1 MGSSV
6 QILSSKNINRIKWD
20 NCVKNSEHGVI
31 YALSIYLDN
40 MADNWS
46 GIVMGDYE
54 AVMPVPWRKKW
65 GVRYTYDVPFIQ
77 QLGWFCQNNNC
88 NVKQLLRRL
97 FKFVRYGSYSFNFC
111 NKLNYNNLISNNNF
125 IIHLSAPYNNIYSH
139 YKTDALNNLKKAS
152 RYNLTIQPCHIELA
166 IKMYENEY
174 RARLLNTTEKDYQNF
189 TALCNALEKQQMVFA
204 RQVFDEAANQ
214 ILGTGLFLRDSRR
227 IYNLMNTT
235 TEQGKL
241 KSANHVLIDNVLKE
255 FAGTGLIFDFE
266 GSDIPGIK
274 QFYEKFGAINQPY
287 PRLQK
292 FNLLPFPASLLKR

>member
-1 MGSSV
+1 MGSNI
-6 QILSSKNINRIKWD
+6 QILSSKNIDRTKWD
-20 NCVKNSEHGVI
+20 GCIKNSENGVI

-65 GVRYTYDVPFIQ
+65 GIRYTYDVPFVQ
-77 QLGWFCQNNNC
+77 QLGWFCQTNTGNAEPPLH
-88 NVKQLLRRL
+88 QF
-97 FKFVRYGSYSFNFC
+97 FKFVRYGSYSFNFY

-125 IIHLSAPYNNIYSH
+125 IIPLSVPYTHTFSH
-139 YKTDALNNLKKAS
+139 YKTDAANNLKKAS
-152 RYNLTIQPCHIELA
+152 RYNLIIQPCDIA
-166 IKMYENEY
+166 VTIKMYEKEY
-174 RARLLNTTEKDYQNF
+174 QARFLNTKEKDYQRF

-214 ILGTGLFLRDSRR
+214 ILCTGLFLRDGRR

-241 KSANHVLIDNVLKE
+241 KSANHVLIDGIIKE

-274 QFYEKFGAINQPY
+274 QFYEKFGATNQPY

-292 FNLLPFPASLLKR
+292 FNHLPFPASLLKR